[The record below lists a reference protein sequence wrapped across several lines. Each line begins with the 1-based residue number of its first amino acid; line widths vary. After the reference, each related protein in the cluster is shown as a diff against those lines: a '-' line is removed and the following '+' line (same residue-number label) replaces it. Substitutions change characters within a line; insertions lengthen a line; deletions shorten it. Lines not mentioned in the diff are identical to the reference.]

1 MFTRK
6 HYIVIAKALKE
17 VQPYSKDFRHNHNVE
32 KHLGNL
38 YYDTVDSLADTFRR
52 DNELFDA
59 DKFKRAC
66 GL

>member
-17 VQPYSKDFRHNHNVE
+17 VQPYSKDFRYNQ
-32 KHLGNL
+32 HLGNL